1 MSTPPPEPAA
11 AGDAF
16 DPWADPAAGWGA
28 PDDGPSDR
36 RDAAADV
43 DVTDHPGDEAHPW
56 DEPAPLAD
64 AVADVV
70 AGLSVSRPGDPVA
83 GGEAADVLRGALGRH
98 GLPEQIRHVVTLP
111 AREARHADW
120 PSETPEALVRAFA
133 GRGIERPWAHQ
144 VRAATVAGAGTHTV
158 VATGTASG
166 KSLAYQLAAGIRL
179 SGDPHATVLHLSPTK
194 ALAADQLLAWRA
206 LERDGATWLRAAPY
220 DGDTAPPDRIWAREH
235 ANVLMTNPD
244 MLHVGILPHH
254 ERWARFFR
262 HLAFVVVDES
272 HSYRGVFGSQVGIL
286 LRRLRRV
293 AAHWRGDRPEPVFIG
308 ASATSADPAGHF
320 SRLIGAPATAA
331 AEDAS
336 PHGAVTVAFWEPEL
350 TDRRGENGAPV
361 RRSAMAAS
369 ADLLTDLALQQ
380 VRTLA
385 FIRSRRGA
393 EAIAS
398 AARRQLEELEA
409 GLGSRIAAYRSGYL
423 PEERRA
429 LEADLRSGRLL
440 GMASTPAL
448 EMGID
453 VAGLDA
459 VVVAGWPG
467 TRASFFQQIG
477 RAGRGGQDALAFF
490 VASDDPLDTYVVDH
504 PEAVFDLGVE
514 DTVVDPENPHL
525 LGPQLCAA
533 AAELPLTP
541 EAFERFGDP
550 ERVRALL
557 DVLVEQG
564 LLRRRPAG
572 WFWTHL
578 EHAAGMVSLRDD
590 GGGPMDIIDAE
601 SGTLLGTMD
610 SPQTHYQAHPGAV
623 YVHQDRTYL
632 VEELD
637 EDAHAVIVTRAWP
650 DFTTQ
655 ARDVTEIEIVDVHRR
670 LDAREGTLR
679 WCLGDVQVRTQV
691 VSFQRKALVSGE
703 VLGEEPLE
711 LPARDLFTSAVW
723 FQASSEELIAAGL
736 TMDRLPGALHAAEHA
751 MIGMMPLVASND
763 RWDIGGV
770 SMVLHPDT
778 GSPAVFVY
786 DGRPGGA
793 GFAERGFAQAR
804 RWVEAT
810 AGAIAACECEA
821 GCPSCVQSPKC
832 GNRNSP
838 LDKAG
843 ALTVLRFLIGQADHL
858 VPVVAE
864 GSGETD
870 GGTDDGVGV
879 DGEDASG
886 SGSSGTA

>member
-1 MSTPPPEPAA
+1 MTGHLPEH
-11 AGDAF
+11 
-16 DPWADPAAGWGA
+16 DPWADPAGGWGPPGTADAAPPVDDAA
-28 PDDGPSDR
+28 PDSSGP
-36 RDAAADV
+36 
-43 DVTDHPGDEAHPW
+43 
-56 DEPAPLAD
+56 EPQPVGEV
-64 AVADVV
+64 VADVV
-70 AGLSVSRPGDPVA
+70 AGLSVTAPGDLRPDTPA
-83 GGEAADVLRGALGRH
+83 GAGLRAALGRT
-98 GLPEQIRHVVTLP
+98 GLPEQIRHVTELP
-111 AREARHADW
+111 ARQARHTDW
-120 PSETPEALVRAFA
+120 PADAPEGLVRAFA
-133 GRGIERPWAHQ
+133 ARGVERPWLHQ
-144 VRAATVAGAGTHTV
+144 VRAANLAGAGTHTV
-158 VATGTASG
+158 LATGTASG
-166 KSLAYQLAAGIRL
+166 KSLGYQLAVGTRL
-179 SGDPHATVLHLSPTK
+179 AADPRATALYLAPTK
-194 ALAADQLLAWRA
+194 ALAADQLTSWRA
-206 LERDGATWLRAAPY
+206 LERDGAPGLRAAPY
-220 DGDTAPPDRIWAREH
+220 DGDTAPQDRIWAREH
-235 ANVLMTNPD
+235 ATVLMTNPD

-254 ERWARFFR
+254 ERWAAFFR
-262 HLAFVVVDES
+262 NLAFVVVDES
-272 HSYRGVFGSQVGIL
+272 HTYRGVFGSQVGIL
-286 LRRLRRV
+286 LRRLRRI
-293 AAHWRGDRPEPVFIG
+293 AAHYRGDRPETVFIG

-320 SRLIGAPATAA
+320 ARLIGAPATAVT
-331 AEDAS
+331 EDAS

-361 RRSAMAAS
+361 RRSAMAAA
-369 ADLLTDLALQQ
+369 ADLVTDLALQQ

-398 AARRQLEELEA
+398 AAKRQLEEVEP
-409 GLGSRIAAYRSGYL
+409 GLGTRIAAYRSGYL
-423 PEERRA
+423 PEERRE

-490 VASDDPLDTYVVDH
+490 VASDDPLDTFVVDH

-533 AAELPLTP
+533 AAELPITP
-541 EAFERFGDP
+541 EAFGWFGEP

-572 WFWTHL
+572 WFWTHP

-601 SGTLLGTMD
+601 SGALLGTMD

-637 EDAHAVIVTRAWP
+637 EDAHAVVVTRAWP

-655 ARDVTEIEIVDVHRR
+655 ARDVTEIEIVAVHRR

-703 VLGEEPLE
+703 VLGEEPLD

-723 FQASSEELIAAGL
+723 FQAASDELIAAGL
-736 TMDRLPGALHAAEHA
+736 TTDRLPGALHAAEHA

-793 GFAERGFAQAR
+793 GFAERGFEQAR

-810 AGAIAACECEA
+810 AGAIAACECAE

-843 ALTVLRFLIGQADHL
+843 ALTVLRFLMDHADHL
-858 VPVVAE
+858 VPADASTD
-864 GSGETD
+864 GSG
-870 GGTDDGVGV
+870 GG
-879 DGEDASG
+879 ASG
-886 SGSSGTA
+886 GSSGGATDAAPGA